1 MRKLERD
8 GSLKIRTKTKLRLT
22 FVIDFETQ
30 RSVVLRDQMAT
41 VATRTKDMRQNK
53 TGGDAVNENKGANL
67 VINNERVSPF
77 DIRSKERRHAQGKL
91 VQHRSRLHQSVSQPY
106 PSSRILA
113 SASPLTSASNSASS

>member
-1 MRKLERD
+1 
-8 GSLKIRTKTKLRLT
+8 
-22 FVIDFETQ
+22 
-30 RSVVLRDQMAT
+30 MAT

-91 VQHRSRLHQSVSQPY
+91 VQHRSQTPPIGLAAISFIPHTGIRVPVDLSIKQ
-106 PSSRILA
+106 RILM
-113 SASPLTSASNSASS
+113 SL